1 MENLKTSL
9 NGYRIDF
16 ELNKVP
22 IPLVNGL
29 RRILLA
35 EIPTVVI
42 RDVVIRANTTQL
54 NHEMLKHRVLMLP
67 VNVQVSEVGV
77 IRDTKLRLHFD
88 PSPEVDR
95 VVTSDDFVISGSTR
109 KDVLLKDRDLGT
121 PMLFLKLNVGGKH
134 PEDGLQ
140 VDATLGVDESGAS
153 QVCVATFKN
162 HIDPERAKLDR
173 DTYLLGEGAAATKDP
188 RIFDNHL
195 IQRSFE
201 RDEHGRP
208 TRFDFAI
215 ESIGVVPARDLLRQ
229 AVEVY
234 QRKVTEFLKEPIS
247 KTDDG
252 MFAVESVTEGHTLG
266 ALAQVLILDS
276 GLVDFV
282 SYDPGH
288 PLVPKLTLRFRT
300 KVKAETVLERFRT
313 DAMALFESILKGV

>member
-22 IPLVNGL
+22 IPFVNGL

-42 RDVVIRANTTQL
+42 RDIVIRANTTQL
-54 NHEMLKHRVLMLP
+54 NHEMLKHRVSMLP

-77 IRDTKLRLHFD
+77 IRDAKLRLHFD

-95 VVTSDDFVISGSTR
+95 LVTSDDFVVAGSTR
-109 KDVLLKDRDLGT
+109 KDVLLRDRDLGT
-121 PMLFLKLNVGGKH
+121 PLLFLKLNSGGRH
-134 PEDGLQ
+134 PEDGLH
-140 VDATLGVDESGAS
+140 VEATLGVDEVGSS

-162 HIDPERAKLDR
+162 HIDPDRAKLDR
-173 DTYLLGEGAAATKDP
+173 DTYLMGEGAQATKDP

-201 RDEHGRP
+201 MDEQGRP

-234 QRKVTEFLKEPIS
+234 QRKVTEFLKEPIA

-252 MFAVESVTEGHTLG
+252 MYAIESIAEGHTLG
-266 ALAQVLILDS
+266 CLAQALILES

-300 KVKAETVLERFRT
+300 KVKPENVLERFRT

>member
-22 IPLVNGL
+22 IPFVNGL

-42 RDVVIRANTTQL
+42 RDVVIRTNTTQL
-54 NHEMLKHRVLMLP
+54 NNEMLKHRVEMLP
-67 VNVQVSEVGV
+67 VNVHPSEVGV
-77 IRDTKLRLHFD
+77 IRDTKLQVHFD
-88 PSPEVDR
+88 PSPEADR
-95 VVTSDDFVISGSTR
+95 LVTSDDFVVSGSTR
-109 KDVLLKDRDLGT
+109 KDALLKDRDLGT
-121 PMLFLKLNVGGKH
+121 PLLFLKLNVAGKH
-134 PEDGLQ
+134 PEDGLH
-140 VDATLGVDESGAS
+140 VDATLGVDDTGSS

-173 DTYLLGEGAAATKDP
+173 DTYLMPEKGNQDP

-201 RDEHGRP
+201 QDERGRP
-208 TRFDFAI
+208 TRFDFTI
-215 ESIGVVPARDLLRQ
+215 ESIGVVPARDLLKT
-229 AVEVY
+229 ALDVY
-234 QRKVTEFLKEPIS
+234 SRKVTEFLKEPIA

-252 MFAVESVTEGHTLG
+252 MHVIESLAEGHTLG
-266 ALAQVLILDS
+266 CLAQALILES

-313 DAMALFESILKGV
+313 DAMALFESILKSV

>member
-22 IPLVNGL
+22 IPFVNGL
-29 RRILLA
+29 RRILIA

-42 RDVVIRANTTQL
+42 RDVVIRTNTTQL
-54 NHEMLKHRVLMLP
+54 NNEMLKHRVEMLP
-67 VNVQVSEVGV
+67 VNVHPSEVGV
-77 IRDTKLRLHFD
+77 IRDTKLQVHFD
-88 PSPEVDR
+88 PSPEADR
-95 VVTSDDFVISGSTR
+95 LVTSDDFVVSGSTR

-121 PMLFLKLNVGGKH
+121 PLLFLKLNVAGKH
-134 PEDGLQ
+134 PEDGLH
-140 VDATLGVDESGAS
+140 VDATLGVDDTGSS

-162 HIDPERAKLDR
+162 HVDPERAKLDR
-173 DTYLLGEGAAATKDP
+173 DTYLMPEKGNQDP

-201 RDEHGRP
+201 QDEHGRP
-208 TRFDFAI
+208 TRFDFTI
-215 ESIGVVPARDLLRQ
+215 ESIGVVPARDLLKT
-229 AVEVY
+229 ALDVY
-234 QRKVTEFLKEPIS
+234 SRKVTEFLKEPIA

-252 MFAVESVTEGHTLG
+252 MHVIESLAEGHTLG
-266 ALAQVLILDS
+266 CLAQALILES

-313 DAMALFESILKGV
+313 DAMALFESILKSV

>member
-16 ELNKVP
+16 ELSKVP
-22 IPLVNGL
+22 IPFVNGL

-67 VNVQVSEVGV
+67 VNVQASEVGV
-77 IRDTKLRLHFD
+77 IRDTKLQMRFD
-88 PSPEVDR
+88 PSPEMDR
-95 VVTSDDFVISGSTR
+95 VVTSDDFVVSGSTR

-121 PMLFLKLNVGGKH
+121 PLLFLKLNSGGKH

-140 VDATLGVDESGAS
+140 VDATLGVDEAGAS
-153 QVCVATFKN
+153 QVCVSTFKN

-173 DTYLLGEGAAATKDP
+173 DTYLLGEGANATKDT

-201 RDEHGRP
+201 MDERGRP

-252 MFAVESVTEGHTLG
+252 MFSIESVAEGHTLG

-288 PLVPKLTLRFRT
+288 PLVPKLTIRFRT
-300 KVKAETVLERFRT
+300 KVKPETVLERFRT
-313 DAMALFESILKGV
+313 DAMSLFESILKGV

>member
-42 RDVVIRANTTQL
+42 RDVTIRANTTQL

-109 KDVLLKDRDLGT
+109 KDVLLKDRDLGS
-121 PMLFLKLNVGGKH
+121 PLLFLKLNVGGKH

-140 VDATLGVDESGAS
+140 VDATLGVDETGAS

-173 DTYLLGEGAAATKDP
+173 DTYLLGEGAAASKDP

>member
-9 NGYRIDF
+9 DGYRIDF

-42 RDVVIRANTTQL
+42 RDVVIRTNTTQL
-54 NHEMLKHRVLMLP
+54 NHEMLKHRVTMLP
-67 VNVQVSEVGV
+67 VNVHPSEVGV

-95 VVTSDDFVISGSTR
+95 IVTSDDFVVSGSTR

-134 PEDGLQ
+134 PEDSLH
-140 VDATLGVDESGAS
+140 VEATLGVDESGGS

-162 HIDPERAKLDR
+162 HIDPKLADEHR
-173 DTYLLGEGAAATKDP
+173 DAYLMGEGSLASKDP

-215 ESIGVVPARDLLRQ
+215 ESIGVVPARDLLKT

-234 QRKVTEFLKEPIS
+234 QHKVTEFLKEPIA
-247 KTDDG
+247 KNDEG
-252 MFAVESVTEGHTLG
+252 MFVVESVTEGHTLG

-313 DAMALFESILKGV
+313 DAMALFESILRGV